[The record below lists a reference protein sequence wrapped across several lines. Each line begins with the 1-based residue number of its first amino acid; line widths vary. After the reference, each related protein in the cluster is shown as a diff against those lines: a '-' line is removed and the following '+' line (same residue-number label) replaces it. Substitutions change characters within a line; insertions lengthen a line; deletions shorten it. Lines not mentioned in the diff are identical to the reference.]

1 MTTVSTVTPQQTAQ
15 RAAPQT
21 TTVQD
26 LIPSV
31 ATEDLST
38 FADATPMKTARLG
51 RFVTQETWTEMGT
64 TRSVFW
70 MVATMTTA
78 NVEDLMQSAI
88 FQLMTTA
95 STVMGKTV

>member
-1 MTTVSTVTPQQTAQ
+1 MLCFHFQVV
-15 RAAPQT
+15 PQT

-31 ATEDLST
+31 DMEDLST
-38 FADATPMKTARLG
+38 FADATPMKTARRG

-64 TRSVFW
+64 TRSVFR

-78 NVEDLMQSAI
+78 SVKDLMQSAI